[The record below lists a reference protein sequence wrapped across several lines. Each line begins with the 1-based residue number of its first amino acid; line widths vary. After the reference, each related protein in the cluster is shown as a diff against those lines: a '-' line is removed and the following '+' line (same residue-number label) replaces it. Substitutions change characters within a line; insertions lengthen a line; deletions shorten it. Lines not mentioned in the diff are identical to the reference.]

1 MTRGETNASGAREAC
16 VLAQQRR
23 RQVGDNRFRRVAQSE
38 MAHHKVSRRVDLM
51 LPIEGVQQGR
61 PDFLNC

>member
-1 MTRGETNASGAREAC
+1 
-16 VLAQQRR
+16 
-23 RQVGDNRFRRVAQSE
+23 
-38 MAHHKVSRRVDLM
+38 MAHHKVSRRVDLV